1 MTTAARPTLAI
12 SQLELFTA
20 VEAVK
25 GRMGSNFFATQFQ
38 SHASKKQPRKKTQR
52 RVAFF
57 FPSVFDLVGRD
68 LYKHTHIYIYLCIYL
83 FIHSCILFIWSY
95 MPPSMSTSA
104 YNILGE
110 LMTLG
115 GKSR

>member
-38 SHASKKQPRKKTQR
+38 SHASKKQPRKKHNEELH
-52 RVAFF
+52 FSF
-57 FPSVFDLVGRD
+57 LVFLTLWGGT
-68 LYKHTHIYIYLCIYL
+68 YINTHTHIYLFMYL
-83 FIHSCILFIWSY
+83 FIYSFMYFIY
-95 MPPSMSTSA
+95 
-104 YNILGE
+104 LE
-110 LMTLG
+110 LHATIYVYIRL
-115 GKSR
+115 